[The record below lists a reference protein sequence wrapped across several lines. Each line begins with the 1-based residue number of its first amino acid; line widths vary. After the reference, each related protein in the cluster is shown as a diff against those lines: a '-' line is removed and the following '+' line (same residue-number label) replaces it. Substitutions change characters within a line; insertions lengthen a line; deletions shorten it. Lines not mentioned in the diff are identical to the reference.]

1 MIVDG
6 MIINAEVSDVIA
18 ELKRQLS
25 ERGIELFAKTK
36 DSSDDLMVC
45 CPYHKDG
52 QENNPSMGIRK
63 EDGMCH
69 CLACGETHSLP
80 EMIENCFGKSDP
92 LNTFGKKWLR
102 DNFVVMQESNRVLN
116 LNLSREPQTSE
127 HYTTYV
133 SEEELDGYRY
143 YHPYMRE
150 RGLTNDVI
158 ELFDIGYDKQTD
170 SITFPVR
177 DSYSGCCKFVAKRK
191 IKYKQFDLP
200 KDIDKP
206 LYGEYELYHTLQ
218 TKEGMDRFKEVYVCE
233 GLFDCLRLW
242 CVGKYA
248 VAGFG
253 CLFSDKQIKDLCE
266 LPTRKLIFALD
277 NDKAGISATERL
289 KKLVRG
295 KLMTTAIL
303 PDNRK
308 DVGECTDDELLN
320 LRETLY

>member
-1 MIVDG
+1 MQINDITIDADVSEILTALREQLAEHGIVRFEKIVDSG
-6 MIINAEVSDVIA
+6 EDYQV
-18 ELKRQLS
+18 Q
-25 ERGIELFAKTK
+25 
-36 DSSDDLMVC
+36 

-52 QENNPSMGIRK
+52 QERRPSAGIRK
-63 EDGMCH
+63 SDGLLH

-80 EMIENCFGKSDP
+80 EVVGFCFGRDMF
-92 LNTFGKKWLR
+92 FGYNWLMK
-102 DNFVVMQESNRVLN
+102 NFGALSEQDRQPIT
-116 LNLSREPQTSE
+116 LNLSRTPSTSVQE
-127 HYTTYV
+127 YV
-133 SEEELDGYRY
+133 SEDELDSYRY
-143 YHPYMRE
+143 THPYMYE
-150 RGLTNDVI
+150 RGLTDEVI
-158 ELFDIGYDKQTD
+158 ETFDIGYDKSTD

-177 DSYSGCCKFVAKRK
+177 DIKGNTLFVARRT
-191 IKYKQFDLP
+191 IKYKSFNIP
-200 KDIDKP
+200 KGIDKP
-206 LYGEYELYHTLQ
+206 LYGDYELSQILQ
-218 TKEGMDRFKEVYVCE
+218 TKEGIDKFKEVYVCE

-295 KLMTTAIL
+295 KIMTTAIL
-303 PDNRK
+303 PYNRK
-308 DVGECTDDELLN
+308 DIGECTDDELKN

>member
-1 MIVDG
+1 MQINDIIIDADVSEILTALREQLAEHGIMRFEKIVDSG
-6 MIINAEVSDVIA
+6 EDV
-18 ELKRQLS
+18 
-25 ERGIELFAKTK
+25 
-36 DSSDDLMVC
+36 MVQ

-52 QENNPSMGIRK
+52 QERRPSAGIRK
-63 EDGMCH
+63 SDGLLH

-80 EMIENCFGKSDP
+80 EVIGFCFGRDMF
-92 LNTFGKKWLR
+92 FGYNWLMK
-102 DNFVVMQESNRVLN
+102 NFGALSEQDRQPIN
-116 LNLSREPQTSE
+116 LNLSRTPSISVQE
-127 HYTTYV
+127 YV
-133 SEEELDGYRY
+133 SEDELDSYRY
-143 YHPYMRE
+143 THPYMYE
-150 RGLTNDVI
+150 RGLTDEII
-158 ELFDIGYDKQTD
+158 EMFDIGYDKSTD

-177 DSYSGCCKFVAKRK
+177 DIKGNTLFVARRT
-191 IKYKQFDLP
+191 IKYKSFNIP
-200 KDIDKP
+200 KNVDKP
-206 LYGEYELYHTLQ
+206 LYGDYELSQLLQ
-218 TKEGMDRFKEVYVCE
+218 TKEGVDKFKEVYVCE

-295 KLMTTAIL
+295 KIMTTAIL
-303 PDNRK
+303 PYNRK
-308 DVGECTDDELLN
+308 DIGECTDDELKN